1 MKKAIRIL
9 CEVLLAAAFM
19 FAVCTVGASDAGSI
33 AYGQFVMQILISMLV
48 MVLGYVGLK
57 VTE

>member
-1 MKKAIRIL
+1 MKKAIRL
-9 CEVLLAAAFM
+9 VSEVMLAAAFM
-19 FAVCTVGASDAGSI
+19 LAVCTVGASDAENI
-33 AYGQFVMQILISMLV
+33 AHGQFVAQILISMAA

>member
-9 CEVLLAAAFM
+9 CEVMLAAAFIL
-19 FAVCTVGASDAGSI
+19 AVCTVGASDADSI
-33 AYGQFVMQILISMLV
+33 IHGQFVVQILISMLI